1 MELTEVIIREAS
13 LDDLQDLLKFE
24 QEIIRAER
32 PFDPTIR
39 ESPVNYYDLKALLLD
54 EQVGVYVA
62 EYNGRVISSGYGMAR
77 MARHY
82 LDHEEYAYLGFMY
95 TVPEFRG
102 QGVNQMILK
111 ALQGWAKEMGFIELR
126 LTVYDGNHPAIRAYE
141 KAGFQKHIIEMRLR
155 EK

>member
-1 MELTEVIIREAS
+1 MELTQVIIREAS
-13 LDDLQDLLKFE
+13 LDDLQDLLEFE
-24 QEIIRAER
+24 QAIIRAER

-54 EQVGVYVA
+54 EKVGVYVA
-62 EYNGRVISSGYGMAR
+62 EYKGKVISSGYGMAR
-77 MARHY
+77 KARHY
-82 LDHEEYAYLGFMY
+82 LDHQEYAYLGFMY

-102 QGVNQMILK
+102 KGVNQMVLK
-111 ALQGWAKEMGFIELR
+111 ALQKWAKEMGFIELR
-126 LTVYDGNHPAIRAYE
+126 LTVYDGNLPAIRAYE

>member
-13 LDDLQDLLKFE
+13 LDDLQDLLIFE

-39 ESPVNYYDLKALLLD
+39 QSPVNYYDLKALLLD
-54 EQVGVYVA
+54 KKVGVYVA
-62 EYNGRVISSGYGMAR
+62 EYKGRVISSGYGMAR
-77 MARHY
+77 KARHY

-102 QGVNQMILK
+102 KGVNQMILK
-111 ALQGWAKEMGFIELR
+111 ALQEWASEMGFIELR
-126 LTVYDGNHPAIRAYE
+126 LTVYDGNDPAIRAYE